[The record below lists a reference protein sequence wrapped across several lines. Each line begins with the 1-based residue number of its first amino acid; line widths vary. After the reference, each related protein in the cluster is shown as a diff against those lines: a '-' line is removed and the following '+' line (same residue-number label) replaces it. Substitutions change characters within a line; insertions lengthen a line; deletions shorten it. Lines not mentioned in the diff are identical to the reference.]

1 MIMAQNS
8 GNRSPY
14 TRSPGS
20 SPVKNSSVARQQ
32 LTPEQSRS
40 RLANQGMTVNGSA
53 NQSMNTSLSTN
64 QNMGS
69 SVSANQSLSNSMT
82 ASPRQYRSPDSA
94 ISSLTSMSGHQM
106 SNQSSP
112 QKGTP
117 SFNQSSPQRGTQ
129 NFNQSSPLKGTPS
142 FNHSPHKGSTNYS
155 QSPQRGTSN
164 YTHSPHK
171 GVPVP
176 TKLSF
181 SPSKVGDPGYVRER
195 APGFGGSNKW
205 TEL

>member
-1 MIMAQNS
+1 MS
-8 GNRSPY
+8 
-14 TRSPGS
+14 
-20 SPVKNSSVARQQ
+20 
-32 LTPEQSRS
+32 
-40 RLANQGMTVNGSA
+40 
-53 NQSMNTSLSTN
+53 
-64 QNMGS
+64 S
-69 SVSANQSLSNSMT
+69 SVSANQSLTSSMT

-112 QKGTP
+112 QRG
-117 SFNQSSPQRGTQ
+117 SQSYNNQP
-129 NFNQSSPLKGTPS
+129 SPLKGTPS

-155 QSPQRGTSN
+155 QSPHKGSTSN
-164 YTHSPHK
+164 YTYSPQK

-181 SPSKVGDPGYVRER
+181 SPSKVGDPGYARER
-195 APGFGGSNKW
+195 TPGFGGSNKW